1 MDPDPFL
8 IRNQH
13 TIPAV
18 ADAVPDRLREA
29 KRLRDKTGA
38 GIVDCKDAL
47 EEAAG
52 DFDNA
57 VEILGSTARR
67 MRKVQR
73 DRRV

>member
-1 MDPDPFL
+1 MEPNPFL

-13 TIPAV
+13 TSPGV
-18 ADAVPDRLREA
+18 AGDVSDRLREA

-38 GIVDCKDAL
+38 GIVDCKEAL
-47 EEAAG
+47 EETAG